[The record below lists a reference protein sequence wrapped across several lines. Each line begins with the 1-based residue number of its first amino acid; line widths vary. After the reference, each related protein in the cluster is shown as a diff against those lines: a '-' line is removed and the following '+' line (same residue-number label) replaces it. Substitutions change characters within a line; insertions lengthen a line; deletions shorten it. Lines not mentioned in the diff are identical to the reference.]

1 MGFRIIIRFR
11 LSLNYNTG
19 LTKLFSGLVC
29 YKKGKLQFLHQ
40 VLFFVAKNNEILSVA
55 REHII
60 GKMEWPTKL
69 DVAGSVFSLVTI
81 QYTYK
86 IPITDLAKGKLGK
99 RDTKA
104 TLTIDDIEDI
114 VHNRMKDHTSLT
126 HLPGKDY
133 AIAIEWLEAAVR

>member
-1 MGFRIIIRFR
+1 M
-11 LSLNYNTG
+11 S
-19 LTKLFSGLVC
+19 
-29 YKKGKLQFLHQ
+29 
-40 VLFFVAKNNEILSVA
+40 FFVAKNNEILSVA

-86 IPITDLAKGKLGK
+86 IPITDLATGKLRK

-114 VHNRMKDHTSLT
+114 VHKRMKDHTSLT
-126 HLPGKDY
+126 RLPGKDY
-133 AIAIEWLEAAVR
+133 AIAIGWLEAAVR

>member
-1 MGFRIIIRFR
+1 MLNIDLTTTNCFLLHETTVINGRF
-11 LSLNYNTG
+11 
-19 LTKLFSGLVC
+19 
-29 YKKGKLQFLHQ
+29 QFVHQ
-40 VLFFVAKNNEILSVA
+40 VSFFVGKNSEILSVA

-60 GKMEWPTKL
+60 GKMEWPSKL

-86 IPITDLAKGKLGK
+86 IPVMDLAKGKLRK

-114 VHNRMKDHTSLT
+114 VHKRMEDRTSLT